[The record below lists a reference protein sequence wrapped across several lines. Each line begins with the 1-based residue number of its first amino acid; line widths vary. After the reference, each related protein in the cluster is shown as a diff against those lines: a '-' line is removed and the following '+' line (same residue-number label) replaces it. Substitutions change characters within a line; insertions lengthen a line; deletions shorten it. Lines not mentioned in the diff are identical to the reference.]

1 MDAASSDCAEQW
13 AGRDCESWLSPIAFY
28 LLAIFSLASLA
39 CRSDYPA
46 SAKQNQGAQQARRV
60 KTVRPVERLLEQTIP
75 VIGALAPYDQATLR
89 VKVSGRLQAL
99 AVDLGSRVRRGQL
112 IAQIEQRDYQLKVQQ
127 AEAALA
133 QARAH
138 LGLPPEGSDDGVDP
152 EQTAAV
158 RQARATLEEAR
169 ANYER
174 AKQLLEKGVISR
186 AQYDSAEAAHKVALS
201 RYQDAVEEV
210 RNRQALLSQRRSEL
224 ELARQQLADT
234 NIYAPFDG
242 VVQERHSSVG
252 EFLAVGA
259 PVVTVVRI
267 DPLRLRA
274 EVPERESHKVR
285 AGQKVRVAVEGNQY
299 VYSGQIVR
307 LSPTIAAQNRML
319 VVEAEVR
326 NDGQLR
332 PGSFARVEIVT
343 EEKKKA
349 LTLPPSAV
357 QSFAGVERVVVV
369 LDGRAVEKPVAIGR
383 RTQEWVEVLSGIGLG
398 DQVILEP
405 DNIQAGQAVIAQG

>member
-1 MDAASSDCAEQW
+1 MDAIP
-13 AGRDCESWLSPIAFY
+13 RDRENCKLRHGMVIFY
-28 LLAIFSLASLA
+28 LLAAFSMASVA

-46 SAKQNQGAQQARRV
+46 SAKQNQGAQSARKV

-75 VIGALAPYDQATLR
+75 VIGTLAPYDQATLR
-89 VKVSGRLQAL
+89 VKVSGRLQVL

-112 IAQIEQRDYQLKVQQ
+112 IAQIEQRDYQLRVQQ

-138 LGLPPEGSDDGVDP
+138 LGLPPEGADDRVDP
-152 EQTAAV
+152 DETAAV

-186 AQYDSAEAAHKVALS
+186 AQYDSAEAAHKVALG
-201 RYQDAVEEV
+201 RYQDALEEV
-210 RNRQALLSQRRSEL
+210 RNRQALLAQRRSEL

-242 VVQERHSSVG
+242 IVQERHSSVG
-252 EFLAVGA
+252 EFLAVGS
-259 PVVTVVRI
+259 PVVTIVRI

-285 AGQKVRVAVEGNQY
+285 AGQKVRVMVEGSQS

-307 LSPTIAAQNRML
+307 LSPTIATQNRML
-319 VVEAEVR
+319 IVEAEVR

-343 EEKKKA
+343 QEKKKA
-349 LTLPPSAV
+349 LTLPPGAI
-357 QSFAGVERVVVV
+357 QSFAGMEKVLVVS
-369 LDGRAVEKPVAIGR
+369 DGRVVEKPVATGR
-383 RTQEWVEVLSGIGLG
+383 RTAEWVEILSGIGPN

-405 DNIQAGQAVIAQG
+405 GNIQVGQAVVAQE